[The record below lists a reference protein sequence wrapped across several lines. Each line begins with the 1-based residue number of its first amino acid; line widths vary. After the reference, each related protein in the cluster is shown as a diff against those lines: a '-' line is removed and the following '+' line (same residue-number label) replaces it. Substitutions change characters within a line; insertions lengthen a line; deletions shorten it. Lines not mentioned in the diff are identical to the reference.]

1 MKARNMSS
9 KTAANLMEAIY
20 NQDGG
25 IISYLSSTAF
35 DTTRISRDIDVQVA
49 HKIGDAYDYKHDVA
63 IVYADEPF
71 ILSIFTNNASY
82 DDISNIANDV
92 YAILK

>member
-1 MKARNMSS
+1 MSS
-9 KTAANLMEAIY
+9 RT
-20 NQDGG
+20 
-25 IISYLSSTAF
+25 LSSTSENGKKSLSC
-35 DTTRISRDIDVQVA
+35 SRDIDVQVA

-63 IVYADEPF
+63 IIYADEPF